1 MKNIFILSVITLFFF
16 VSCSPKTIAPTKEA
30 PLENNLVQGK
40 QIFENSCSKCH
51 DLPKPAQYSST
62 EWVKI
67 MNAMAPKAK
76 LSKEQHQLVFNYV
89 STVK

>member
-1 MKNIFILSVITLFFF
+1 MKKFFISSAIALFFV
-16 VSCSPKTIAPTKEA
+16 VSCSPKVIAPTKEA

-51 DLPKPAQYSST
+51 DLPKPSQHST
-62 EWVKI
+62 EEWVGI

-76 LSKEQHQLVFNYV
+76 LTKEEHQLVFNYV